1 MNRKRPLRW
10 QGRLGY
16 MSPLMEVFM
25 PRFGNILDV
34 SGALGL
40 AQAEACVVT
49 TKTGTKTT
57 A

>member
-1 MNRKRPLRW
+1 
-10 QGRLGY
+10 

-34 SGALGL
+34 FGALGL